1 MKILQSVYNVF
12 CCVFINIEATKQS
25 KRYHGFI
32 NSFILRTSRI
42 IRSTQRRRV
51 IEEEDEEE
59 EEEEEEM
66 HLEEDEEEE
75 EEVEDEQYIDIDTES
90 EVYLTVK
97 QQLSQ
102 LRKKEKK
109 DHFTTEEILESM

>member
-1 MKILQSVYNVF
+1 
-12 CCVFINIEATKQS
+12 
-25 KRYHGFI
+25 
-32 NSFILRTSRI
+32 
-42 IRSTQRRRV
+42 
-51 IEEEDEEE
+51 
-59 EEEEEEM
+59 M

-102 LRKKEKK
+102 LIYQVVLKQLVMNVLKIFL
-109 DHFTTEEILESM
+109 H

>member
-1 MKILQSVYNVF
+1 
-12 CCVFINIEATKQS
+12 
-25 KRYHGFI
+25 
-32 NSFILRTSRI
+32 
-42 IRSTQRRRV
+42 
-51 IEEEDEEE
+51 
-59 EEEEEEM
+59 M